1 MAVSRVAGMNKK
13 PNSKGKPP
21 KSVRY
26 TGATKETQTYP
37 DELAFSGPCLSG
49 KTRNE
54 ESRDNFVLPTVEE
67 RLAQLR
73 PSKELLDFYRKKIS
87 EYDEEADEMI
97 KKINSFLKTC
107 EKQYELEAELRQRE
121 KEIATL
127 QEALSDLQV
136 CLFQEREH
144 VLQLYSQIDTL
155 KVKDVVKH
163 RKKQES
169 PKTLPKEHKGGDDVI
184 CFIDKDSDFIIP
196 QYGQGKPWFKIPDQ
210 TQSKKPASQEL
221 HSKHYVYDEDQIQP
235 TMSLR
240 PTFNDS
246 ENLRIQVKTLETQL
260 EEQKQ
265 LSQDQIEA
273 LTEECH
279 VVRAEAKAQRTRD
292 TEKINTLSSK
302 LKQAQELLHQST
314 RDFIELRRSTRTNE
328 RLWMVEKDELLQELG
343 TVREQ
348 SKEVEKKK
356 NKSNDQRPSTIVIQ
370 TPSDK
375 TDRSKEL
382 ISEIKSLKTQLG
394 QTQKLAEM
402 YQAQVVKL
410 EDETS
415 RLKEEKSFSQ
425 DLYKDR
431 TGKLNSRLQVL
442 NSRYQDLEKRHR
454 IEIEGF
460 RSDIKGLRTNL
471 KDIEKQVWKAA
482 IHFGEDDKDLV
493 MLRTIK
499 ETSERSNQLTGDLKG
514 LKAKLY
520 RLEND
525 LRHL

>member
-1 MAVSRVAGMNKK
+1 MAVSRSAGMNKN
-13 PNSKGKPP
+13 PNYRGKPP

-26 TGATKETQTYP
+26 TKAKETQTYP
-37 DELAFSGPCLSG
+37 DELPFSGPSISD
-49 KTRNE
+49 KTRYG
-54 ESRDNFVLPTVEE
+54 DNFVLPTVEE
-67 RLAQLR
+67 RLAQLH

-87 EYDEEADEMI
+87 EYDDEADEMI
-97 KKINSFLKTC
+97 KRINCFLETC

-121 KEIATL
+121 KEIAAL

-144 VLQLYSQIDTL
+144 VLQLYAQIDSL
-155 KVKDVVKH
+155 KVKDFVRH
-163 RKKQES
+163 RKKQK
-169 PKTLPKEHKGGDDVI
+169 PLKTLPKEHEEDDII
-184 CFIDKDSDFIIP
+184 CFVDKDSDIIIP
-196 QYGQGKPWFKIPDQ
+196 QYGQGKPWFKISDQ
-210 TQSKKPASQEL
+210 TRSVKPVSREL
-221 HSKHYVYDEDQIQP
+221 HSRHYVCDEDQIQP
-235 TMSLR
+235 SMSLR
-240 PTFNDS
+240 SSFYDS
-246 ENLRIQVKTLETQL
+246 ENLCIQVKTLEMQL

-265 LSQDQIEA
+265 LSQGQVEA
-273 LTEECH
+273 LTEECR
-279 VVRAEAKAQRTRD
+279 VVRAEAKAHRMRD

-328 RLWMVEKDELLQELG
+328 RLWMIEKDQLLQEIG
-343 TVREQ
+343 TVREL

-356 NKSNDQRPSTIVIQ
+356 NKSNDQRLSTVVIQ

-375 TDRSKEL
+375 TDRSKEV

-402 YQAQVVKL
+402 YQAQAVKL
-410 EDETS
+410 EDEIS

-431 TGKLNSRLQVL
+431 TDKLNSRLQVL
-442 NSRYQDLEKRHR
+442 NSRYQDLEKRRR

-460 RSDIKGLRTNL
+460 RSDIKGLKSNL

-482 IHFGEDDKDLV
+482 IHIGEDNKDLV

-520 RLEND
+520 QLEND